1 MSDKIKNET
10 PGTSIE
16 GNGDNI
22 SVGAKI
28 FAGLLLITFT
38 CWVVVLIIGYWP
50 DRLPEAGKSNRYSN
64 TLFHV
69 ELLDSC
75 DGKKRVETVSKP
87 ETVPAD
93 TSIKSKSSSDTSAT
107 ATRDTS
113 VGKKP
118 VVENKIRKAEKS
130 VARKWHCHECDCENT
145 IQFNTLLL
153 ILVALCGF
161 LGNMIHVATSFTTF
175 IGAEKFKRSW
185 ILWYCVKPF
194 TASALA
200 LAFYFVFRAGFLNY
214 TSDAGLNLYGVLTMA
229 MLTGLFTDIATQK
242 LKEVFE
248 VAFKPKDDRPNTL
261 SGNGVKITGITP
273 DKLVKP
279 GENTITISGEN
290 FNREPLTI
298 KINTEIIPYRIAS
311 EKSIIIKY
319 TIPASQAEAA
329 AFKLEIFNK
338 DEKVIYTTS
347 FTL

>member
-10 PGTSIE
+10 PGTSSDA
-16 GNGDNI
+16 NGDNI
-22 SVGAKI
+22 SVAAKI
-28 FAGLLLITFT
+28 IAGLLLITVT
-38 CWVVVLIIGYWP
+38 CWVVVLLIGYWP
-50 DRLPEAGKSNRYSN
+50 DRLPQPGKGTRYANR
-64 TLFHV
+64 LFHV

-75 DGKKRVETVSKP
+75 EVIKAVETVSKP
-87 ETVPAD
+87 EPVAAD
-93 TSIKSKSSSDTSAT
+93 TVVKSKSPSDTT
-107 ATRDTS
+107 ATHDTAS
-113 VGKKP
+113 HKKQT
-118 VVENKIRKAEKS
+118 AEKKLKKADKPI
-130 VARKWHCHECDCENT
+130 ARKWHCHECECENT

-200 LAFYFVFRAGFLNY
+200 IAFYFVFRAGFLNY
-214 TSDAGLNLYGVLTMA
+214 ASDAGLNLYGVMTMA

-298 KINTEIIPYRIAS
+298 KINGEIIPYKIAS
-311 EKSIIIKY
+311 EKSIVIKY
-319 TIPASQAEAA
+319 AIPPSQAEAT
-329 AFKLEIFNK
+329 AFKLEIFSK
-338 DEKVIYTTS
+338 DEKVLYTS
-347 FTL
+347 NFTI